1 MDNWRFAKTLAQ
13 SFEIDFFGSNKKKIF
28 FRTQTLVK
36 RMKILCF
43 LVMNLFIITLLRWEK
58 KDLKN
63 G

>member
-13 SFEIDFFGSNKKKIF
+13 SFEIDFFGSNKKKVF

-43 LVMNLFIITLLRWEK
+43 LVMNLFIITLLRWE
-58 KDLKN
+58 
-63 G
+63 